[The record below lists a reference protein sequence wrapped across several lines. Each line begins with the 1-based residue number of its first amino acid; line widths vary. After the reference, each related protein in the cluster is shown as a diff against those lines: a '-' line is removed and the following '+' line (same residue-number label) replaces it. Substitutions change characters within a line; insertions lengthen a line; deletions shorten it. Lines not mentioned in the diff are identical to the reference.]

1 MGLLLSV
8 NEGCRHPV
16 KRIAA
21 AVLSTTVLGLS
32 TASAAGERS
41 FFRSPPTDVAIHNPA
56 STENQRNRTTI
67 SVRVPDNAGNAL
79 QQVVLTQISAE
90 DPWDWG
96 RQQPELYLGD
106 YGLRKTGNDGLAE
119 ARVSN
124 RGRELTI
131 VLKPPVQP
139 GQQVN
144 VLFRSINPAADIY
157 QWATRLVP
165 AGAHSI
171 ASQGPTLRQHI
182 YRPDTLH

>member
-32 TASAAGERS
+32 TASAAGEKS

-96 RQQPELYLGD
+96 D
-106 YGLRKTGNDGLAE
+106 
-119 ARVSN
+119 SN
-124 RGRELTI
+124 RSSISVTTDCVRRETMDSP
-131 VLKPPVQP
+131 KP
-139 GQQVN
+139 GCRIGAVN
-144 VLFRSINPAADIY
+144 
-157 QWATRLVP
+157 
-165 AGAHSI
+165 
-171 ASQGPTLRQHI
+171 
-182 YRPDTLH
+182 

>member
-1 MGLLLSV
+1 M
-8 NEGCRHPV
+8 CIRD
-16 KRIAA
+16 R
-21 AVLSTTVLGLS
+21 
-32 TASAAGERS
+32 
-41 FFRSPPTDVAIHNPA
+41 
-56 STENQRNRTTI
+56 
-67 SVRVPDNAGNAL
+67 
-79 QQVVLTQISAE
+79 VVLTQISAE

-165 AGAHSI
+165 AGAHPI

>member
-1 MGLLLSV
+1 MSLLLSV

-21 AVLSTTVLGLS
+21 AVISTPVLGLS
-32 TASAAGERS
+32 TASAAGEKS

-56 STENQRNRTTI
+56 STENPRNRTTI

-79 QQVVLTQISAE
+79 QQVVLSQISAE

-106 YGLRKTGNDGLAE
+106 FRLRKKGNDGIAE

-124 RGRELTI
+124 RGRELT
-131 VLKPPVQP
+131 VLLEPPVQP
-139 GQQVN
+139 VC
-144 VLFRSINPAADIY
+144 P
-157 QWATRLVP
+157 
-165 AGAHSI
+165 
-171 ASQGPTLRQHI
+171 
-182 YRPDTLH
+182 